1 MRLPLTNYAPRELTF
16 FTLVLLAGTA
26 LSVMAGLLWAGLILV
41 LGLAF
46 VLYFF
51 RDPER
56 LVTTNEAWLLAP
68 ADGRIVEVTSV
79 NEDKYLKAEATKI
92 SIFMSLFDV
101 HVNRI
106 PYSGRVEFM
115 DYQNGRFLDARTDE
129 ASLKNENYSIGLVT
143 DSGGKYLV
151 RQIAGLVARRI
162 VCPVTIGDHL
172 VQGQRFGMVKF
183 GSRLEVFIPKTT
195 DVRVRVKHGER
206 VVAGLTVLAELI

>member
-115 DYQNGRFLDARTDE
+115 DYQKGRFLDARTDE

>member
-79 NEDKYLKAEATKI
+79 NEDKYLK
-92 SIFMSLFDV
+92 
-101 HVNRI
+101 
-106 PYSGRVEFM
+106 
-115 DYQNGRFLDARTDE
+115 
-129 ASLKNENYSIGLVT
+129 
-143 DSGGKYLV
+143 
-151 RQIAGLVARRI
+151 
-162 VCPVTIGDHL
+162 
-172 VQGQRFGMVKF
+172 
-183 GSRLEVFIPKTT
+183 
-195 DVRVRVKHGER
+195 
-206 VVAGLTVLAELI
+206 

>member
-26 LSVMAGLLWAGLILV
+26 LSIMAGLLWAGLILV

-56 LVTTNEAWLLAP
+56 LITTNEAWLLAP

-79 NEDKYLKAEATKI
+79 NEDKYLKTEATKI

-115 DYQNGRFLDARTDE
+115 DYHKGRFLDARTDE

-143 DSGGKYLV
+143 DNGGKYMV

-183 GSRLEVFIPKTT
+183 GSRLEIFIPKTT
-195 DVRVRVKHGER
+195 DVRVRVKHGEK

>member
-115 DYQNGRFLDARTDE
+115 DYHKGRFLDARTDE

-143 DSGGKYLV
+143 DNGSKYMV

-183 GSRLEVFIPKTT
+183 GSRLEIFIPKTT